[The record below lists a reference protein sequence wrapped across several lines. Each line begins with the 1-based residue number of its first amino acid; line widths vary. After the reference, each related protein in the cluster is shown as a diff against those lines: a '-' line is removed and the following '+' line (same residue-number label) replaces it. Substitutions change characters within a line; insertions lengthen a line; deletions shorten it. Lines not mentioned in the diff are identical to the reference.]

1 MKSTGER
8 RATFIFVLLFLFVPQ
23 LWAHQTGD
31 VAGGLLSGFLHPI
44 TGLDHVVAMVAVGL
58 WGAQLKRP
66 AIWLLPIVFPMI
78 MAFGGSL
85 GVAGVPVPGIEIGIA
100 VSAIVLGMMVLF
112 AIKPPLWM
120 AIVIVAFFAIFHGH
134 AHGTELPGSAQPLA
148 YGVGFVTT
156 TGLLHV
162 SGIAIGTIYKWKQG
176 QVVVKALGAGIGL
189 VGLYFLITAVS

>member
-112 AIKPPLWM
+112 AVKPPLWM

>member
-1 MKSTGER
+1 MNSHGLKRCG
-8 RATFIFVLLFLFVPQ
+8 IIILLLILCVPP

-66 AIWLLPIVFPMI
+66 AIWMLPIVFPMI
-78 MAFGGSL
+78 MAFGGSM
-85 GVAGVPVPGIEIGIA
+85 GVAGVPLPGIEIGIA
-100 VSAIVLGMMVLF
+100 ISAIVLGIMVLF
-112 AIKPPLWM
+112 AVKPPLWV

-176 QVVVKALGAGIGL
+176 QWVVRALGAGIGL
-189 VGLYFLITAVS
+189 VGMYFLITAVL

>member
-1 MKSTGER
+1 MNSVALR
-8 RATFIFVLLFLFVPQ
+8 RSLIFLVLMVLYVPG

-58 WGAQLKRP
+58 WGAQLKKP

-85 GVAGVPVPGIEIGIA
+85 GVAGMPLPGVEIGIA
-100 VSAIVLGMMVLF
+100 VSAIVLGIMVLF
-112 AIKPPLWM
+112 AVTPPLWVS
-120 AIVIVAFFAIFHGH
+120 IVIVAFFAIFHGH

-162 SGIAIGTIYKWKQG
+162 SGIAIGSIYKWKQG
-176 QVVVKALGAGIGL
+176 RIAVKILGAGISL
-189 VGLYFLITAVS
+189 VGVYFLVTAVL